1 MKKNSTKNT
10 PNYIISKLLL
20 NSLYGRLGMN
30 PITENHIIIENEK
43 AVKFYQDNTIT
54 DIIDFNNGKEM
65 LSFFNIPSDSD
76 EDFFL

>member
-1 MKKNSTKNT
+1 
-10 PNYIISKLLL
+10 
-20 NSLYGRLGMN
+20 MN